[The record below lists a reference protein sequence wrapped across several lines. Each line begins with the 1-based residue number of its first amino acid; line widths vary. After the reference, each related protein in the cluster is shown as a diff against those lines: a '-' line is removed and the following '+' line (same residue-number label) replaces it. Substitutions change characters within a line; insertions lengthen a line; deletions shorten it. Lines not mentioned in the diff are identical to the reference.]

1 MGHDLILNQGEGN
14 KSTILENRQFL
25 CNYFSTIFW
34 SFDTNSSHFRHRGR
48 TLFFLFYRAFPII
61 LQQLLESSCL
71 EEGCFQ
77 NVVLI
82 GIPIEDVIS
91 HSDPDNL
98 DSIHFSC
105 FEGYL
110 NSLLCSQIADFSFSL
125 LESEPEFQIDS
136 LLSPTMAWVKQDTDW
151 YLGRV
156 IYGSRE
162 WRCRKWDYLRHVIN
176 RLNVHRCRYLDCR
189 LANRAFSN
197 PFLPLLEECRCIPS
211 GSE

>member
-1 MGHDLILNQGEGN
+1 M
-14 KSTILENRQFL
+14 

-197 PFLPLLEECRCIPS
+197 PFLPLLEECRCIPF